1 MKALESAREAPMGA
15 PQQDG
20 PGEIAPERGRDRT
33 QSLPIIIGWREKV
46 ALPDWG
52 IDSIKT
58 KIDTGARTSAIH
70 VADLEPLPG
79 NRVRFN
85 VIVAMDESNAATVSV
100 PVEADIVRI
109 SRVRLSHG
117 RRQQRPVVA
126 TRMRLG
132 PVERMIELSLVCR
145 KHMLCRML
153 LGRMALKGNFL
164 IDPSKRSRRRRP
176 ERGSGSP

>member
-1 MKALESAREAPMGA
+1 MGGQGRRTADAEAA
-15 PQQDG
+15 P
-20 PGEIAPERGRDRT
+20 
-33 QSLPIIIGWREKV
+33 LIIGWRERV

-52 IDSIKT
+52 IASIKT

-70 VADLEPLPG
+70 VDNLELLPG
-79 NRVRFN
+79 NRVGFD
-85 VIVAMDESNAATVSV
+85 VIVATGGPGTEPRRV
-100 PVEADIVRI
+100 PVETDIVRI

-132 PVERMIELSLVCR
+132 SVERTIELSLVSR
-145 KHMLCRML
+145 THMLCRML

-164 IDPSKRSRRRRP
+164 VDPGRARRLPRPTVDRRG
-176 ERGSGSP
+176 RKS